1 MIFRFLTLYL
11 ERTEINFSND
21 EAYPFYLKSRSL
33 CDFIERHLNSLKI
46 KTDGFNQLD
55 VRAFKAD
62 PPAQVYVDSSQ
73 VLCVQLRVDSDFLPN
88 IKAMDKKEINE
99 FYISFLNQG
108 MAATAEFDYQYPRKE
123 IEEAVERFRA
133 GDYVNRWVFKRKRIT
148 GRKAYCV
155 LECDIDTEHFRMDLV
170 VLRDEIEIY
179 RQNVVTDEPNSMIT
193 DRYFGTLEVVGDEV
207 VVRGKLKKVLY
218 TENLAHLF

>member
-1 MIFRFLTLYL
+1 MIFREVTLTL
-11 ERTEINFSND
+11 EKTVADFSND
-21 EAYPFYLKSRSL
+21 DAYLFYLTSRSL
-33 CDFIERHLNSLKI
+33 CDFIERYLNSLKI
-46 KTDGFNQLD
+46 KTDGFNMLG
-55 VRAFKAD
+55 VRAFKVE
-62 PPAQVYVDSSQ
+62 PPEKVYVLER
-73 VLCVQLRVDSDFLPN
+73 VLCVRLCVDSDFLPN

-123 IEEAVERFRA
+123 IEEAIDRFRA

-155 LECDIDTEHFRMDLV
+155 LECDIDTEHFRMDVV
-170 VLRDEIEIY
+170 VLRDETEIY

-207 VVRGKLKKVLY
+207 VVRGKLKKVLC

>member
-1 MIFRFLTLYL
+1 MIFREVTLTL
-11 ERTEINFSND
+11 EKTVADFSND
-21 EAYPFYLKSRSL
+21 DAYLFYLTSRSL
-33 CDFIERHLNSLKI
+33 CDFIERYLNSLKI
-46 KTDGFNQLD
+46 KTDGFKMLG
-55 VRAFKAD
+55 VRAFKVE
-62 PPAQVYVDSSQ
+62 PPEKVYVLER
-73 VLCVQLRVDSDFLPN
+73 VLCVRLCVDSDFLPN

-207 VVRGKLKKVLY
+207 VVRGKLKKVLC